1 MTRRDPLPRFA
12 DLRNPRRPA
21 ICRIGLPEIVMILL
35 VTAGALVIAR
45 AALATAIALPA
56 LTAPADCC
64 CQP

>member
-1 MTRRDPLPRFA
+1 MTRRSPLPRFA

-21 ICRIGLPEIVMILL
+21 RRRIGLPEIAVILL
-35 VTAGALVIAR
+35 VAAGALVLAR

-56 LTAPADCC
+56 LTAPADCS